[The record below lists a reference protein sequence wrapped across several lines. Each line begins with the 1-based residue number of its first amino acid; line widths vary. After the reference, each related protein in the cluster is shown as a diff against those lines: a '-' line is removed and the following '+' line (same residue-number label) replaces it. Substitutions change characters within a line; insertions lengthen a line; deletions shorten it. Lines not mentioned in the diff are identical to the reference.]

1 MMKTTI
7 ASAIIIAAVSM
18 PAGAQAPVYRFP
30 DPTILAGPGASIGV
44 RVRELTAEEVKVATN
59 AAGGVYVEEVLA
71 GTPADRA
78 GLKRGDVVIEFDGER
93 VRSVRG
99 FTRLVSETA
108 PRRTVKAIVLRDG
121 SRRTLDVTPEVAK
134 GF

>member
-1 MMKTTI
+1 MKNVI
-7 ASAIIIAAVSM
+7 ASAAIAAVM
-18 PAGAQAPVYRFP
+18 WVPAAGQAPVYRFP
-30 DPTILAGPGASIGV
+30 DPTILVGPGASIGA
-44 RVRELTAEEVKVATN
+44 RVRELTAEEAQVGANTP
-59 AAGGVYVEEVLA
+59 AGVYVEEVLA

-99 FTRLVSETA
+99 FTRMVSETA

-121 SRRTLDVTPEVAK
+121 ARRTLDVTPEVAPVR
-134 GF
+134 